1 MSSQSGGEKMNGSA
15 QLEINAGRAGS
26 WRRFLGHF
34 GEMLLVM
41 LLGMGVL
48 SGVAQLAV
56 AAAGG
61 SLTGAPGSFRVLLMG
76 FNMTVPMVAW
86 MSYRGHPRAQNI
98 EMAAAMIVPTLAAA
112 ALAAAG
118 ALSTGAAL
126 GVQHAA
132 MIPAMLGV
140 MLWRYEHYS

>member
-1 MSSQSGGEKMNGSA
+1 MSSRK
-15 QLEINAGRAGS
+15 
-26 WRRFLGHF
+26 FLGHF

-48 SGVAQLAV
+48 SGVAHLAV

-61 SLTGAPGSFRVLLMG
+61 SIGDAPGGFQVLLMG

-86 MSYRGHPRAQNI
+86 MSYRGHPRARNM
-98 EMAAAMIVPTLAAA
+98 EMAGAMIVPTLAAA
-112 ALAAAG
+112 ALAAA
-118 ALSTGAAL
+118 AVLSTGAAL

-140 MLWRYEHYS
+140 MLWRYEHYSQAHAHTP